1 MWRMYN
7 TWIMYYLLSFLV
19 WPLVMKKKKKPK
31 HQSCKINWLYRCMK
45 MSLKSLTSSGSQMKR
60 PSLTL
65 PVATFAVTW
74 MTWNLR
80 LMAGKHSK
88 PSLGEPWGAGCAWGG
103 VYWNSPNI
111 PGNKWGP
118 MGVRGGRFR
127 PNWPGKNFTECLGV
141 LSTHSRFNGAL

>member
-1 MWRMYN
+1 MENAQYMNYV
-7 TWIMYYLLSFLV
+7 LSVIFLS
-19 WPLVMKKKKKPK
+19 LATSNKKK
-31 HQSCKINWLYRCMK
+31 QSCKINWLYRCMK

-80 LMAGKHSK
+80 LMAGKRSK

-103 VYWNSPNI
+103 GSQNSPNI
-111 PGNKWGP
+111 PGKK
-118 MGVRGGRFR
+118 GGQ
-127 PNWPGKNFTECLGV
+127 
-141 LSTHSRFNGAL
+141 